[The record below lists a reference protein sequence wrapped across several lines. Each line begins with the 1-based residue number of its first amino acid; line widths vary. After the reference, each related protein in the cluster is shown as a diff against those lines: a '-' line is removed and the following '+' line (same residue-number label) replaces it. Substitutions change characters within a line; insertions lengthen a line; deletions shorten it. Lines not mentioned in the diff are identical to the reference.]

1 MCHFNSRNVIA
12 LVAEQKVDNGLHTAD
27 CLCVCLP
34 PRAIHGFTF
43 YIPSWRKYNFCTL
56 YFTLTTLS
64 QQKKHFSEQYLT
76 KWLVMS
82 EVLCLHCLFVVL
94 AQLHCHWLRSA
105 LHLVPWIVLDVP
117 DDTSILHI
125 RHILHLHIYVSK
137 LCATYVV
144 AVITSPINGLQ
155 YSNYFLLN

>member
-1 MCHFNSRNVIA
+1 MVFTLRTAFVSACL
-12 LVAEQKVDNGLHTAD
+12 LVRYTDL
-27 CLCVCLP
+27 L
-34 PRAIHGFTF
+34 FTF
-43 YIPSWRKYNFCTL
+43 PLGGNKIQYVLHFVLHAYNFV
-56 YFTLTTLS
+56 TT
-64 QQKKHFSEQYLT
+64 KKHFSEQYLT
-76 KWLVMS
+76 KWLFMS

-125 RHILHLHIYVSK
+125 RHILHFHIYVSK